1 MTGEPISASAIG
13 KLSAALLPSAV
24 GAAIA
29 LKLNTADLSISARIS
44 SFLVSLTLG
53 YYLGSAIAEYYD
65 IDGMRADAA
74 RLIVSLYGLS
84 VASTVSAQM
93 PAFVAAARRRFIG
106 EGDPHA

>member
-1 MTGEPISASAIG
+1 MTGEPLSASALG
-13 KLSAALLPSAV
+13 KFAAALLPSAV

-29 LKLNTADLSISARIS
+29 LKLNTADLTFTARVS

-53 YYLGSAIAEYYD
+53 YYLGSALAEYYA
-65 IDGMRADAA
+65 IDGMRADAV

-84 VASTVSAQM
+84 VASTVSSQM

-106 EGDPHA
+106 ESDPHA